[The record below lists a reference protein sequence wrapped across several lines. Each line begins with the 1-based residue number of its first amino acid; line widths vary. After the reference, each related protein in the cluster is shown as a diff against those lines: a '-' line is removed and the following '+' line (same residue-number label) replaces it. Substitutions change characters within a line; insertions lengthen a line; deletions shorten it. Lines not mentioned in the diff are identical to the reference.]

1 MTNPMRPTILNPL
14 FASLASLPGIG
25 PKLEKLY
32 ARLLGHDGEPPRLID
47 LLFHLPS
54 GLVDRRNQ
62 PKLSAVTPDSVVT
75 VAVTIEK
82 HRPPPPHRPRAPY
95 NIEASDDT
103 NTLTITYF
111 NARKDY
117 LQKLYPVGEIRY
129 VSGTATLYDGHL
141 QMVHPD
147 RVVDAQGFKNLPLLD
162 PVYPLTEG
170 VHPNQLRKAIGAA
183 LQRLPALTEWQDR
196 DWLSRNAYPDFATA
210 LRNIHRPSSLDDLQP
225 ESPAWSRLAYDEFLA
240 GQLAL
245 ALLRAHMRNRGGR
258 GSAAEG
264 RLRTRIIAALPYALT
279 PSQERAVT
287 DIVADLAQPQRM
299 LRLLHGDVGSGKTVV
314 ALLAAANVIEAGR
327 QAALMAPTEILAR
340 QHFATIAPLARAA
353 GIRLAI
359 LTGRERGRERED
371 ILSSLAIGEIDLIV
385 GTHALFQEQVAFSDL
400 ALAIVDEQHR
410 FGVHQRLALA
420 RKGEAVDLLVL
431 TATPI
436 PRTLVLT
443 YFGDMDVSELRE
455 KPAGRQKVDTR
466 AVPLERLAEITD
478 AVARA
483 LKSGR
488 QVYWVCPLV
497 EESEIVD
504 LAAAEARFKILQKR
518 FGDAVALV
526 HGRMRGAEKDHA
538 MERFAAGEIRLLV
551 ATTVIEVGVDVPKAS
566 VMVIEHA
573 DRFGLAQLHQLRGRI
588 GRGADRSTC
597 ILLYKAPLGPTA
609 KARLAILRETDDGFR
624 IAEEDLR
631 LRGQGDVLGVRQ
643 SGMPG
648 FRVARVETHAALLP
662 AARDD
667 AALILARDPKLQ
679 SPRGQALRQLLYV
692 FARDE
697 AARLLGAG

>member
-1 MTNPMRPTILNPL
+1 MRPAVINPL
-14 FASLASLPGIG
+14 FASLSSLPGIG

-32 ARLLGHDGEPPRLID
+32 SRLLGRDNEPSRLVD
-47 LLFHLPS
+47 LLFHLPT
-54 GLVDRRNQ
+54 GFVDRRNQ
-62 PKLSAVTPDSVVT
+62 PKLSEVTPDTVVT
-75 VAVTIEK
+75 VAVTIDK
-82 HRPPPPHRPRAPY
+82 HRPSPPHRPRAPY

-117 LQKLYPVGEIRY
+117 LQKLFPVGEVRY

-147 RVVDAQGFKNLPLLD
+147 RVVDAEGFKRLPLLD

-170 VHPNQLRKAIGAA
+170 LHPNQLRKAIDAG
-183 LQRLPALTEWQDR
+183 LERLPALTEWQDR
-196 DWLSRNAYPDFATA
+196 DWLARRAYPNFSEA
-210 LRNIHRPSSLDDLQP
+210 LRTLHRPQSPDDLSP
-225 ESPAWSRLAYDEFLA
+225 ESAAWSRLAYDEFLA

-245 ALLRAHMRNRGGR
+245 ALLRAHMRKRSGR

-264 RLRTRIIAALPYALT
+264 RLRGRIIAALPYALT
-279 PSQERAVT
+279 PSQQRAVT

-327 QAALMAPTEILAR
+327 QAAFMAPTEILAR

-371 ILSSLAIGEIDLIV
+371 ILASLAIGEIDLIV
-385 GTHALFQEQVAFSDL
+385 GTHALFQEHVAFHDL

-455 KPAGRQKVDTR
+455 KPAGRRPIDTR
-466 AVPLERLAEITD
+466 TIPLNRIDEVVEAVG
-478 AVARA
+478 RA
-483 LKSGR
+483 LVAGHR
-488 QVYWVCPLV
+488 VYWVCPLV
-497 EESEIVD
+497 EESENVD
-504 LAAAEARFKILQKR
+504 LAAAQNRYLELQQR
-518 FGDAVALV
+518 FGAMVDLV
-526 HGRMRGAEKDHA
+526 RRVVRPRGAH
-538 MERFAAGEIRLLV
+538 
-551 ATTVIEVGVDVPKAS
+551 
-566 VMVIEHA
+566 
-573 DRFGLAQLHQLRGRI
+573 LHQETVVLDGLR
-588 GRGADRSTC
+588 
-597 ILLYKAPLGPTA
+597 P
-609 KARLAILRETDDGFR
+609 
-624 IAEEDLR
+624 
-631 LRGQGDVLGVRQ
+631 
-643 SGMPG
+643 
-648 FRVARVETHAALLP
+648 
-662 AARDD
+662 ARD
-667 AALILARDPKLQ
+667 
-679 SPRGQALRQLLYV
+679 
-692 FARDE
+692 
-697 AARLLGAG
+697 

>member
-1 MTNPMRPTILNPL
+1 MGGMSAAFPVTLRSERSEPRRATARADILRGPLTRPPQDDGKQHFPMRPAVLNPL
-14 FASLASLPGIG
+14 FASLSSLPGIG

-32 ARLLGHDGEPPRLID
+32 ARLFGRDNEPPRLID

-54 GLVDRRNQ
+54 GFVDRRNQ
-62 PKLSAVTPDSVVT
+62 PKLSEVTPDTVVT
-75 VAVTIEK
+75 VAVGIDK

-117 LQKLYPVGEIRY
+117 LQKQFPVGEVRY

-147 RVVDAQGFKNLPLLD
+147 RVVDAEGFKHLPLLD

-170 VHPNQLRKAIGAA
+170 LHPNALRKAIDAA
-183 LQRLPALTEWQDR
+183 LERVPVLSEWQDR
-196 DWLSRNAYPDFATA
+196 DWLSRNGYPGFAEA
-210 LRNIHRPSSLDDLQP
+210 LRAIHRPQSPHDLTP
-225 ESPAWSRLAYDEFLA
+225 ESAAWSRLAYDEFLA

-245 ALLRAHMRNRGGR
+245 ALLRLHMRKRSGR

-264 RLRTRIIAALPYALT
+264 RLRGRIIAALPYKLT
-279 PSQERAVT
+279 PSQQRTVT

-327 QAALMAPTEILAR
+327 QAAFMAPTEILAR

-385 GTHALFQEQVAFSDL
+385 GTHALFQEHVAFHDL

-466 AVPLERLAEITD
+466 AVPLDRLAETTD

-483 LKSGR
+483 LQAGR

-497 EESEIVD
+497 EESESVD

-518 FGDAVALV
+518 FGDL
-526 HGRMRGAEKDHA
+526 
-538 MERFAAGEIRLLV
+538 
-551 ATTVIEVGVDVPKAS
+551 
-566 VMVIEHA
+566 
-573 DRFGLAQLHQLRGRI
+573 
-588 GRGADRSTC
+588 
-597 ILLYKAPLGPTA
+597 
-609 KARLAILRETDDGFR
+609 
-624 IAEEDLR
+624 
-631 LRGQGDVLGVRQ
+631 
-643 SGMPG
+643 
-648 FRVARVETHAALLP
+648 
-662 AARDD
+662 
-667 AALILARDPKLQ
+667 
-679 SPRGQALRQLLYV
+679 
-692 FARDE
+692 
-697 AARLLGAG
+697 

>member
-1 MTNPMRPTILNPL
+1 
-14 FASLASLPGIG
+14 
-25 PKLEKLY
+25 
-32 ARLLGHDGEPPRLID
+32 
-47 LLFHLPS
+47 
-54 GLVDRRNQ
+54 
-62 PKLSAVTPDSVVT
+62 
-75 VAVTIEK
+75 
-82 HRPPPPHRPRAPY
+82 
-95 NIEASDDT
+95 
-103 NTLTITYF
+103 
-111 NARKDY
+111 
-117 LQKLYPVGEIRY
+117 

-147 RVVDAQGFKNLPLLD
+147 RVVDAKGFKHLPLLD

-170 VHPNQLRKAIGAA
+170 LHPNQLRKAIDAG
-183 LQRLPALTEWQDR
+183 LQRLPVLTEWQDR
-196 DWLSRNAYPDFATA
+196 DWLARKTHPSFAEA
-210 LRNIHRPSSLDDLQP
+210 LRALHHPQSPEDLSP
-225 ESPAWSRLAYDEFLA
+225 ESAAWSRLAYDEFLA

-245 ALLRAHMRNRGGR
+245 ALLRAHMRNRSGR
-258 GSAAEG
+258 GSGAEG
-264 RLRTRIIAALPYALT
+264 RLRGRIIAALFYALT
-279 PSQERAVT
+279 PSQQRAVT

-327 QAALMAPTEILAR
+327 QAAFMAPTEILAR
-340 QHFATIAPLARAA
+340 QHLATIAPLARAA

-371 ILSSLAIGEIDLIV
+371 ILSGLAIGEIDLIV
-385 GTHALFQEQVAFSDL
+385 GTHALFQEHVAFHDL

-455 KPAGRQKVDTR
+455 KPAGRQKIDTR

-483 LKSGR
+483 LQAER

-497 EESEIVD
+497 EDSESVD
-504 LAAAEARFKILQKR
+504 LAAAEERFKFLQKR
-518 FGDAVALV
+518 FGNAVDLI
-526 HGRMRGAEKDHA
+526 HGRMRGADKDRA
-538 MERFAAGEIRLLV
+538 MERFGKGETRLLV
-551 ATTVIEVGVDVPKAS
+551 ATTVIEVGVDVPQAS

-573 DRFGLAQLHQLRGRI
+573 ERFGLAQLHQLRGRI
-588 GRGADRSTC
+588 GRGAERSSC

-648 FRVARVETHAALLP
+648 FRVARIEAHAALLP

-667 AALILARDPKLQ
+667 AALALTRDPKLQ
-679 SPRGQALRQLLYV
+679 SPRGQALRQLLYL

-697 AARLLGAG
+697 AASLLSAG